1 MAGVVIDI
9 STGKV
14 IERLNEEV
22 DQKRSSS
29 SERSVLEISAPD
41 GRKVFSINRAS
52 HNSTQRDSKES
63 FAA

>member
-14 IERLNEEV
+14 IERLNEE
-22 DQKRSSS
+22 DSQKRSSS
-29 SERSVLEISAPD
+29 SGRPVLEILASD
-41 GRKVFSINRAS
+41 RRNVFSINRAS
-52 HNSTQRDSKES
+52 HNSTLRDSKES